1 MGIKKKSIG
10 LGRGLDSLLA
20 TDFDQKVLLDSGEPV
35 KQIPLDQIQ
44 PNSEQPRKDFDP
56 KALDELAASIKQ
68 YGVIQPLVVT
78 PNGKN
83 YELIA
88 GERRWRA
95 SKIAGQKTVPAIVR
109 TTVENEKLELA
120 LIENVQ
126 RVDLS
131 PIEQAISIERLHQQ
145 FSLSYGDI
153 AKKLG
158 KAETTLS
165 NIVRLL
171 QLPEDATKA
180 LQAGKISE
188 GHARSILAFK
198 HDVKLQHRL
207 LELIVAQGWSVRQA
221 EQFVTAQKQ
230 GLNNP
235 AVNKR
240 VASETAETRKLSKI
254 IGHRVTIKH
263 TAKGGRLELH
273 FKDDQDL
280 TKLISK
286 LGL

>member
-1 MGIKKKSIG
+1 MGSKKKSIG

-35 KQIPLDQIQ
+35 KQIPVVQIE
-44 PNSEQPRKDFDP
+44 PNSEQPRHEFDQ

-78 PNGKN
+78 PKGKT

-95 SKIAGQKTVPAIVR
+95 SQIAGLKTVPAIIR
-109 TTVENEKLELA
+109 STDENQKLEMA

-145 FSLSYGDI
+145 FSLSYGQI
-153 AKKLG
+153 AKRLG

-171 QLPEDATKA
+171 QLPDDATKA
-180 LQAGKISE
+180 LQQHKISE
-188 GHARSILAFK
+188 GHARAILALK
-198 HDVKLQHRL
+198 NDPEQQHRL
-207 LELIVAQGWSVRQA
+207 LELILAQGWSVRQA
-221 EQFVTAQKQ
+221 EQFVTAHKQ
-230 GLNNP
+230 GLTKT
-235 AVNKR
+235 AASKR
-240 VASETAETRKLSKI
+240 VTSETDETKKLSKK

-273 FKDDQDL
+273 FSNDKDLKDL
-280 TKLISK
+280 MSK